1 VQRFQGGLVF
11 KACRLLYH
19 STSALRVIKK
29 RRKRWHR
36 RERVPS
42 DESPRSK
49 MEWLPPHTTPLTLP
63 RASAPAGCRVQGVEC
78 TIEVLEFR
86 IGGVGFRV

>member
-1 VQRFQGGLVF
+1 
-11 KACRLLYH
+11 
-19 STSALRVIKK
+19 
-29 RRKRWHR
+29 
-36 RERVPS
+36 
-42 DESPRSK
+42 